1 MTKIQRV
8 LLSLL
13 VVATTAASALAGG
26 AAPAMTR
33 SPADAARDEIK
44 STLGYVPLIL
54 SVVPDRALPGLWL
67 ELKGLALNPKSALPA
82 KIKDAIGLAV
92 ASQIPCKYCV
102 YAHSQFMLAEGAT
115 AEEVQEAIMV
125 AAIDRHWSTIF
136 NGMALDEGKFKA
148 DVARFVE
155 TAKKMMAS
163 KAPPPRPMMVT
174 DAKTAMAD
182 IQQMFG
188 FVPDFIKQVPADALA
203 GAWTELRDV
212 ELAET
217 ALPAKYKDLIG
228 LAVAAQIPCRYCVLA
243 DTEFARL
250 DGATDQEIQE
260 AVTMAGLTREM
271 SAIAQ
276 GSAIDEAAS
285 KKDVDRL
292 VKTMKKMMA
301 ASAAK

>member
-1 MTKIQRV
+1 MQMRTIQRV
-8 LLSLL
+8 LLSIL

-44 STLGYVPLIL
+44 ATVGYVPLIL

-67 ELKGLALNPKSALPA
+67 ELKGLALNPKSALPP

-102 YAHSQFMLAEGAT
+102 YAHTQFMLAEGAS

-125 AAIDRHWSTIF
+125 AALDRHWSTIF

-148 DVARFVE
+148 DIARFVE
-155 TAKKMMAS
+155 TAKKMMTMAS
-163 KAPPPRPMMVT
+163 KSPPPKPMMVT
-174 DAKTAMAD
+174 DAKGAMAD

-212 ELAET
+212 EMAET
-217 ALPAKYKDLIG
+217 ALPNKYKDLIG
-228 LAVAAQIPCRYCVLA
+228 LAVAAQIP
-243 DTEFARL
+243 
-250 DGATDQEIQE
+250 
-260 AVTMAGLTREM
+260 
-271 SAIAQ
+271 
-276 GSAIDEAAS
+276 
-285 KKDVDRL
+285 
-292 VKTMKKMMA
+292 
-301 ASAAK
+301 